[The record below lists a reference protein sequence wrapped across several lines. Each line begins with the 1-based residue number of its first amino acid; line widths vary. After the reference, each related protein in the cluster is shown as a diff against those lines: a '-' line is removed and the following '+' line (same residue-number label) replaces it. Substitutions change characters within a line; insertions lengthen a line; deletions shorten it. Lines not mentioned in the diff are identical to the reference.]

1 MPRLPKFTLRGYKR
15 PQDAFLDALGELER
29 TVMTFFWELPS
40 EETTSVRELHDM
52 YAGRI
57 AYTTLLTTLDRL
69 HRKRLLARRKEG
81 RAFIYCARVS
91 RQEFEGVLAS
101 EMIHGLLRRGGE
113 GASPL
118 LACIVDAVTLRD
130 RDLLEELDRLVRAKR
145 REVDRGTADMTA
157 SPESRTGGTSS
168 PSLATGADETVPPPA
183 QRKPR

>member
-15 PQDAFLDALGELER
+15 PQEAFRDALGELER
-29 TVMTFFWELPS
+29 TAMTFFWERPS
-40 EETTSVRELHDM
+40 GETASVRELHDM

-81 RAFIYCARVS
+81 RAFVYHARLS
-91 RQEFEGVLAS
+91 REEFEGVLAG

-130 RDLLEELDRLVRAKR
+130 RNLLDELDRLVRAKR
-145 REVDRGTADMTA
+145 CEVERDTVDMTA
-157 SPESRTGGTSS
+157 SPRSRTVDTAS
-168 PSLATGADETVPPPA
+168 PRPATGADDTVPPRA
-183 QRKPR
+183 TKRSR

>member
-1 MPRLPKFTLRGYKR
+1 MPRLPKFTLRGFKR

-29 TVMTFFWELPS
+29 TVMTFFWQLPS
-40 EETTSVRELHDM
+40 GDTASVRELHDM

-81 RAFIYCARVS
+81 RAFVYYTRVS
-91 RQEFEGVLAS
+91 REEFEGVLAS

-145 REVDRGTADMTA
+145 RDVDRDTVDMTA
-157 SPESRTGGTSS
+157 FPESRTGDTSS
-168 PSLATGADETVPPPA
+168 PTPATGADDTMRPRA
-183 QRKPR
+183 KRKPR

>member
-1 MPRLPKFTLRGYKR
+1 MSRLPKFTLRGYKR

-40 EETTSVRELHDM
+40 EETASVRELHDM
-52 YAGRI
+52 HAGRI

-81 RAFIYCARVS
+81 RAFVYCARVS
-91 RQEFEGVLAS
+91 REEFEGVLAS

-145 REVDRGTADMTA
+145 REVDRDVATLV
-157 SPESRTGGTSS
+157 SPKSRTSGTSF
-168 PSLATGADETVPPPA
+168 PTPTIHADDTVPPGA
-183 QRKPR
+183 KRKPR